1 MSNSGQVLSLPLAVS
16 LFNSSA
22 NLSRLFNSSGTD
34 LLLNSRHPLAVV
46 LGSPPQRRAG
56 KAADPARFTFN
67 EAAVSR
73 QAKPGPGNGR
83 RSAPDHD
90 APVVVE
96 EMMVAGKAV
105 DMLAVVVPLSS
116 LLWR

>member
-67 EAAVSR
+67 ESC
-73 QAKPGPGNGR
+73 KPGPGNGR

-105 DMLAVVVPLSS
+105 DMLAVVVPAKAVVV
-116 LLWR
+116 RTIR

>member
-1 MSNSGQVLSLPLAVS
+1 L
-16 LFNSSA
+16 
-22 NLSRLFNSSGTD
+22 
-34 LLLNSRHPLAVV
+34 

-67 EAAVSR
+67 E
-73 QAKPGPGNGR
+73 KPGPGNGR

>member
-22 NLSRLFNSSGTD
+22 NLSRLFNSSGTVV
-34 LLLNSRHPLAVV
+34 LLNSRHPLAVV

-56 KAADPARFTFN
+56 KAADPARLPFN
-67 EAAVSR
+67 ESC
-73 QAKPGPGNGR
+73 KPGPGNGR